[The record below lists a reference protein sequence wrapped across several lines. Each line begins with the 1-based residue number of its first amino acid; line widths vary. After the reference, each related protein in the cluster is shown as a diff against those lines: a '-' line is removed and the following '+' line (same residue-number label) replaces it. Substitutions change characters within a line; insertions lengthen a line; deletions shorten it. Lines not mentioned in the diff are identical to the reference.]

1 MKRITESK
9 DVTIYK
15 ALLQI
20 LGEYSTKVPGTGM
33 DRLLDAVIEQGK
45 KILPKDERAL
55 MILSYVLGH
64 GTPAAV
70 QKLLNIRF
78 SDLPPEL
85 KPMNKAG
92 RRHQVPFW
100 TRDTHT
106 SDKVKDLIDWSATGK
121 AGQWTDTNGEKVD
134 LLDKEGV

>member
-1 MKRITESK
+1 MKRITEAK
-9 DVTIYK
+9 DVFTYK

-20 LGEYSTKVPGTGM
+20 LGEYSSKVPCTGI
-33 DRLLDAVIEQGK
+33 DRLLDAAIEQGK

-55 MILSYVLGH
+55 RILSYILGH
-64 GTPAAV
+64 PTPVAI

-85 KPMNKAG
+85 KPLTMNG

-106 SDKVKDLIDWSATGK
+106 SDKVKDLIDWGLTGK
-121 AGQWTDTNGEKVD
+121 AGQWTDTNGEKVN
-134 LLDKEGV
+134 LIDKEVV